1 MEFKYDDNSRDR
13 ADFING
19 FKASNGSE
27 CLLERHSVFKKT
39 HEVKRSRSSIA
50 NKLCTVSLHTLNAI
64 TSGNIISYPITGLD
78 RPRGFQEVEAPRF

>member
-1 MEFKYDDNSRDR
+1 MEFQYDDNCRDR

-39 HEVKRSRSSIA
+39 HEVKRSRPSIA
-50 NKLCTVSLHTLNAI
+50 NKLCTVSLQTLNAI
-64 TSGNIISYPITGLD
+64 TSGNIINNPITGLEM
-78 RPRGFQEVEAPRF
+78 P